1 MVLPKA
7 IRDAFNI
14 KEGEQ
19 LLVLG
24 SKDGILFK
32 RLEKPLKDRFRQLMK
47 ESQAWAKKAGL
58 TQKDVKKAI
67 LEARKQSK

>member
-1 MVLPKA
+1 MLPRV

-24 SKDGILFK
+24 NEDGILFK
-32 RLEKPLKDRFRQLMK
+32 KLEKPLKDRFLQMMK
-47 ESQAWAKKAGL
+47 ESQAWAKKVGL
-58 TQKDVKKAI
+58 TQKDIKKAI
-67 LEARKQSK
+67 QEARKIPK